1 MKKRGMIEPRFFI
14 ISQVLVKTWLSTSM
28 TTLSPQNPQFFQSL
42 GCKYPIVQAP
52 MAGVQDSRL
61 AIAVCQT
68 GGIGSLPCAML
79 NLAQIESQI
88 TAIRDQTEGVFNV
101 NFFAHQSVDYTP
113 QMQEKWFNAMQ
124 PYYTE
129 FGLAQVDI
137 MTTGGRQPFN
147 RETAELIADLKLPIV
162 SFHFGL
168 PEPEL
173 LALVKSSGAKIWSS
187 ATTIAEAKWLELQG
201 VDAVIAQGLEA
212 GGHRGMFLSPDIT
225 LQMGTFSLLPH
236 IVKAVKVPVIGAGG
250 ISDGTTANAAFDMGA
265 SMVQVGTAFL
275 LAEEAD
281 TKPFHRQAL
290 QSERVLHTTLT
301 NLFSGG
307 LARGIVNRFIAEMG
321 YIHADAP
328 PFPHASF
335 VTNPVKNAA
344 ETQNNDDFSALW
356 AGQNASLAKAGTAKQ
371 IIENLMKG

>member
-1 MKKRGMIEPRFFI
+1 MAN
-14 ISQVLVKTWLSTSM
+14 
-28 TTLSPQNPQFFQSL
+28 LSPQNPQFFQNL
-42 GCKYPIVQAP
+42 GCKYPLIQAP

-88 TAIRDQTEGVFNV
+88 AAIRHQTEGVFNV
-101 NFFAHQSVDYTP
+101 NFFAHQAVDYTP

-137 MTTGGRQPFN
+137 LTTGGRQPFN

-201 VDAVIAQGLEA
+201 
-212 GGHRGMFLSPDIT
+212 
-225 LQMGTFSLLPH
+225 
-236 IVKAVKVPVIGAGG
+236 
-250 ISDGTTANAAFDMGA
+250 
-265 SMVQVGTAFL
+265 
-275 LAEEAD
+275 
-281 TKPFHRQAL
+281 
-290 QSERVLHTTLT
+290 
-301 NLFSGG
+301 
-307 LARGIVNRFIAEMG
+307 
-321 YIHADAP
+321 
-328 PFPHASF
+328 
-335 VTNPVKNAA
+335 
-344 ETQNNDDFSALW
+344 
-356 AGQNASLAKAGTAKQ
+356 
-371 IIENLMKG
+371 